1 MKKKFLFLFLMLVAV
16 FCVGTLLSA
25 CGSNN
30 TAKIE
35 KIDNATINGNE
46 IFMYVS
52 SDTDEVSLADKIKCN
67 KNSIWK
73 LYYDNI
79 GQTEIPT
86 KIATGKYGNL
96 ADGDNVFYIV
106 VNSQDG
112 SKTNTYQLTIHRS
125 YAIQV
130 YYYDS
135 YSLLKTDYVYTG
147 KEYAVDYVPNLIGY
161 TFNGWKTSSGEDATT
176 IIPWETTYF
185 YISKTADVFTTTLDV
200 NGGNKLETD
209 TYQLLYGESATLPV
223 PTKDHYDFLG
233 WYVGDYQFTNPLGSI
248 ICDWS
253 IEQPYILTAKW
264 ALQQQTVTL
273 KNAIGNAGTL
283 IGDGKYDYNSSVE
296 INAIPQNGYSFKGW
310 YNDNVLVTT
319 EARYKISLVD
329 DITLTAQWEF
339 FTVSTTTNNENG
351 GIYTNFSNDKITYG
365 ETVSLVAHSNL
376 GYTWMG
382 WYNSNNDLVC
392 KDFEFAFE
400 MPKTDVAYVA
410 KWEVKEEMVN
420 FNFDSTVNS
429 CNIVNI
435 INKNVVSIVIPDYV
449 TNIERGAFNGC
460 SVLENITLP
469 FVGGTYNSSSASE
482 KTLFGYIFGNI
493 PFDGAIATT
502 QKYSSYDGA
511 KVVCYIPQSLKTVIV
526 TGGNNLFYGA
536 FYNCANIKNI
546 TLPDNISKIA
556 NNTFYR
562 CESLV
567 SIIIPQ
573 SVTYVGAFAFSY
585 CKCLTA
591 ITFEDTDNWIKSN
604 SALGNHGNSN
614 IDVSNPQNNVT
625 LFVGDYNATTIIGFY
640 LLKNYSF

>member
-1 MKKKFLFLFLMLVAV
+1 MKKKILCTFLMIAAMLCFGAH
-16 FCVGTLLSA
+16 LSA
-25 CGSNN
+25 CGNNN
-30 TAKIE
+30 TANIE

-52 SDTDEVSLADKIKCN
+52 SDTDEVSLADKVKCS

-73 LYYDNI
+73 LYYDNL
-79 GQTEIPT
+79 GQIEIPT
-86 KIATGKYGNL
+86 KIATGKYGKL
-96 ADGDNVFYIV
+96 SDGDNIFYIV

-112 SKTNTYQLTIHRS
+112 STTNTFQLTIHRS
-125 YAIQV
+125 YAIKV
-130 YYYDS
+130 YYYDN
-135 YSLLKTDYVYTG
+135 YALLKTDYVYTG
-147 KEYAVDYVPNLIGY
+147 KEYVVDYVPNLIGY
-161 TFNGWKTSSGEDATT
+161 TFNGWKNSSGEKATT
-176 IIPWETTYF
+176 LIPWETTCF
-185 YISKTADVFTTTLDV
+185 YIDKAADTFTITLDV
-200 NGGNKLETD
+200 NGGDNLETD
-209 TYQLLYGESATLPV
+209 TYQLLYGESATLPI
-223 PTKDHYDFLG
+223 PEKDHYDFLG
-233 WYVGDYQFTNPLGSI
+233 WYIEDYQFTNPLGSI

-253 IEQPYILTAKW
+253 IETPYILTAKW

-273 KNAIGNAGTL
+273 QNAVENAGML
-283 IGDGKYDYNSSVE
+283 IGGGKYDYNSSVE

-310 YNDNVLVTT
+310 YNGNVLVTT
-319 EARYKISLVD
+319 AAKYKISLVD

-376 GYTWMG
+376 GYTWIG

-392 KDFEFAFE
+392 KDFEFVFE

-410 KWEVKEEMVN
+410 KWEVKEEMDN
-420 FNFDSTVNS
+420 FNFASTVNS
-429 CNIVNI
+429 CNIMNI

-449 TNIERGAFNGC
+449 TSIEKGAFNGC

-493 PFDGAIATT
+493 PFDGAMATT
-502 QKYSSYDGA
+502 QKYSSYDGS
-511 KVVCYIPQSLKTVIV
+511 KIVYYIPQSLKTVAI
-526 TGGNNLFYGA
+526 TGGNLLYGA

-546 TLPDNISKIA
+546 ILPDNLSKISD
-556 NNTFYR
+556 NTFYR

-567 SIIIPQ
+567 SITIPQ
-573 SVTYVGAFAFSY
+573 SVTYIGAFSFSY

-604 SALGNHGNSN
+604 SAWGNHGNSN

-640 LLKNYSF
+640 LLKNNSF